1 MDNKNKITISMKLND
16 SDVTTEELI
25 KAFEYKQKCKQSVKK
40 YQQKNKE
47 KINEYQKAYNKQM
60 KFNNPELYKRT
71 LEKKRIYYEKKK
83 YEKFLSIDLL

>member
-1 MDNKNKITISMKLND
+1 MDKTINIKLND
-16 SDVTTEELI
+16 SDKNISTKELM
-25 KAFEYKQKCKQSVKK
+25 KAYDYKQKCKDAVKR

-60 KFNNPELYKRT
+60 KYNNPELYKRT